1 MFRACG
7 RARSTLK
14 RLSTARQP
22 SFPSTDRN
30 THRKQSEKPMN
41 LAETLQQKLS
51 EWRPAGEDR
60 PSTIVEL
67 PDHGWSVRFAATK
80 VDTLGC
86 ALAEIEAV
94 RATSIADDAAALEAH

>member
-7 RARSTLK
+7 RARSTWK
-14 RLSTARQP
+14 RSSKVSQTCFRSTA
-22 SFPSTDRN
+22 RN

-60 PSTIVEL
+60 PSTIIEL
-67 PDHGWSVRFAATK
+67 PEYGWSVRFAATK
-80 VDTLGC
+80 VDTLSS

-94 RATSIADDAAALEAH
+94 RANPIADDVAALE